1 MGNAFLQNFL
11 MISDVKTILFLI
23 VLAALFYLIHVLYRK
38 KHMDFA
44 AVVMIGTGIG
54 LVLGLVIQVVAG
66 FPDNPMEVTFVS
78 ETTTWYSLFG
88 NGFIDLI
95 KMLVVPLVMVSI
107 TQVIIN
113 MQEGRNMGRLVKVT
127 IITTMT

>member
-66 FPDNPMEVTFVS
+66 FRTIR
-78 ETTTWYSLFG
+78 W
-88 NGFIDLI
+88 
-95 KMLVVPLVMVSI
+95 
-107 TQVIIN
+107 
-113 MQEGRNMGRLVKVT
+113 RLRLSARQRPGIRCLAT
-127 IITTMT
+127 ALST

>member
-54 LVLGLVIQVVAG
+54 LVLGLVI
-66 FPDNPMEVTFVS
+66 
-78 ETTTWYSLFG
+78 
-88 NGFIDLI
+88 
-95 KMLVVPLVMVSI
+95 
-107 TQVIIN
+107 
-113 MQEGRNMGRLVKVT
+113 
-127 IITTMT
+127 

>member
-23 VLAALFYLIHVLYRK
+23 VLAALFYLIHVLYRE

-78 ETTTWYSLFG
+78 ETTTW
-88 NGFIDLI
+88 
-95 KMLVVPLVMVSI
+95 
-107 TQVIIN
+107 
-113 MQEGRNMGRLVKVT
+113 
-127 IITTMT
+127 